1 MGLIK
6 FEVEIPNFEKELS
19 INITIRRDGEVF
31 YSTSSPSMESI
42 NSNAQSDKNPVLD
55 SFNVSK
61 TSTVEGIK
69 TKESRKKTDSCL
81 EIKTEQE
88 KVPSIKK
95 RGNFMNAE
103 F

>member
-1 MGLIK
+1 MGLVK

-31 YSTSSPSMESI
+31 FCTSSPSMENTNTTQGNSVSNFPIESGISI
-42 NSNAQSDKNPVLD
+42 
-55 SFNVSK
+55 
-61 TSTVEGIK
+61 VEDIK
-69 TKESRKKTDSCL
+69 PEEHKKKKKTEKL
-81 EIKTEQE
+81 ETETKQE
-88 KVPSIKK
+88 ISTTKK